1 MSIYILSA
9 PSGAG
14 KTTVSNE
21 FLKKVNTIRR
31 IVTVTTRKPR
41 QGEENGKDY
50 IFISREE
57 FLNRLRE
64 GKFLEYAE
72 VYGNLY
78 GTPKDQIELNEN
90 EGLDSLLVIDVQG
103 ARSIKKLFQTSVS
116 IFLLPPSIDVLL
128 ERIKARNSKDENQEE
143 RIKNI
148 KKEIS
153 ALLEFDYIVINDNI
167 NRCSDDLVAIYKASK
182 LKREEFLKNPEAI
195 NPQIL
200 SAIKGT

>member
-57 FLNRLRE
+57 FLNRLEE